1 MEKMNLE
8 EGRKGKMTYSKIQV
22 LDLLNAL
29 AEEVQAVREKV
40 AKTENA
46 LESVDAIE
54 DIINDFW
61 AEVKNEKNN
70 LLQSIVLEDKL

>member
-1 MEKMNLE
+1 
-8 EGRKGKMTYSKIQV
+8 MTYSKIQV